1 MNWKDSTDTVL
12 GTIHVDYP
20 NREAMER
27 DLHDFW
33 DSIPAE
39 SKSNDHSRVAVI
51 VRDYRSGRE
60 LYLNKTFPLD
70 ECVSALVTNN
80 SDKMSVIV

>member
-1 MNWKDSTDTVL
+1 MKWKDSTDTVF

-20 NREAMER
+20 NREALEQ

-39 SKSNDHSRVAVI
+39 SKNNDHSRVAVN
-51 VRDYRSGRE
+51 VRDCKSGRE
-60 LYLNKTFPLD
+60 FYLNKTFPFD
-70 ECVSALVTNN
+70 DCVSVLLMNN
-80 SDKMSVIV
+80 SKGMR